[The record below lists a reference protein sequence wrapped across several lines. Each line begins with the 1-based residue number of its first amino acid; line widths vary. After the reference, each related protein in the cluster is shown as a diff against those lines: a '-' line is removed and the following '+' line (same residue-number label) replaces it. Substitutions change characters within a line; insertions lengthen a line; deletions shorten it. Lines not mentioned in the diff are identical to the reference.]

1 MPKCFYQKKLEF
13 LEITKIKIYIYFK
26 FDIYILKI
34 YIYVLTFCIEYLFC
48 LQSNTNATFLQI
60 CIDFEEQRLKF
71 SHSES
76 SIIP

>member
-1 MPKCFYQKKLEF
+1 MFLPKEAGVSGNYKEKESQKPHPK
-13 LEITKIKIYIYFK
+13 
-26 FDIYILKI
+26 LKI
-34 YIYVLTFCIEYLFC
+34 YIYILTFCIEYLFC
-48 LQSNTNATFLQI
+48 LQSNTNTTFLQI